1 MKRKLLIYLLT
12 IMMAMPTW
20 LVTGIMNATHVKAAE
35 TLIFNEGFE
44 DGVETLGWSFQE
56 DVTTYES
63 SQYSGDDIPALKF
76 NKDGWAVTPIVS
88 NPTKLSFWA
97 RGTGDEVTS
106 ILVVKGYDGEEWDTI
121 GRLAPI
127 SSTAD
132 TYEMLVNPDITKV
145 KFDFTKN
152 RGNLALDDVKIW
164 SDDDGDDDDEEDIT
178 PPVIEGVEDGGIY
191 NEDLVITFNEGNG
204 TITKDD
210 EDPQEFNSGDST
222 TGDGHYSLT
231 VEDEAGNS
239 TTVEFTIELA
249 GDDDDEE
256 DITPPVIEGVEDGG
270 IYNEDLVITF
280 NEGNGTIT
288 KDDED
293 PQEFNSGDS
302 TTGDGHYSLTVE
314 DEAGNSTTV
323 EFTIEL
329 AGDDD
334 DEEDITLEMP
344 VINPIDSPVNSDKQI
359 ISGTAVPLSTV
370 IVSDSEENLVAF
382 QDVDET
388 GVFSVEVA
396 LVQNAENIFYV
407 TAKNAGGETSAA
419 VRIIIVEDSN
429 APIVTIKTD
438 PNKESAQKYLIT
450 IDYTDDSINNLY
462 SINNGEWVS
471 YVNPFTVQIEGAYTI
486 KAIGIDRAGNFH
498 ESKVTINVDLTAGI
512 PQVYAGVENKT
523 INLTWTDNASDTV
536 FYQVFVAG
544 NLVGNNIKEKKY
556 AFNVLEYGSYA
567 IRVIAVD
574 NAGNQSKELD
584 GINKIT
590 ANVIAP
596 VIEPPQEISGPPAPV
611 AVATDIIA
619 PSRAQAQ
626 AVAGPEPAPAP
637 QTTETTDDD
646 ENGIIKGTDTQEDKD
661 EDKVNWTPWIVLF
674 VLILLAGAITGGYF
688 YWFNGEEEVTT
699 VVSEPKKDKKATPPE
714 KAVKQTKKPNKKSK
728 RW

>member
-35 TLIFNEGFE
+35 TLILNEGFE

-63 SQYSGDDIPALKF
+63 NQYSGDDIPALKF

-164 SDDDGDDDDEEDIT
+164 SDD
-178 PPVIEGVEDGGIY
+178 
-191 NEDLVITFNEGNG
+191 
-204 TITKDD
+204 
-210 EDPQEFNSGDST
+210 
-222 TGDGHYSLT
+222 
-231 VEDEAGNS
+231 
-239 TTVEFTIELA
+239 
-249 GDDDDEE
+249 DDDDEE